1 MEIKTKKDEAFWKIL
16 NAAIE
21 LDYKKGH
28 LKWTMT
34 ELSRRSSVTRS
45 LIYYYFG
52 RQKASILK
60 EAVKIVGEE
69 FVGLNE
75 RRLKMWKEG
84 LFFESL
90 KESHDLYQ
98 QAPYL
103 ASFYLNSRN
112 SHNEIGESLR
122 SIEKEFLKRIQ
133 QFLPDLNESQVRA
146 IFSVYFGA
154 VFSPFSDDE
163 VLKYVVRVLK
173 RIFGAN
179 SPYVRT
185 KAPRTLPNTKL

>member
-1 MEIKTKKDEAFWKIL
+1 MELKTKKDEAFWKIL

-34 ELSRRSSVTRS
+34 ELSRRSGVTRS

-52 RQKASILK
+52 RQKAAILK

-75 RRLKMWKEG
+75 RRMKMWKDG
-84 LFFESL
+84 KFFESL

-103 ASFYLNSRN
+103 ATFYLNSRTM
-112 SHNEIGESLR
+112 SNEIGESLKG
-122 SIEKEFLKRIQ
+122 IEKEFLKRIK
-133 QFLPDLNESQVRA
+133 QFLPNLNESQVRA

-154 VFSPFSDDE
+154 VFSPYSDDL
-163 VLKYVVRVLK
+163 VLKDVVRVLK

-179 SPYVRT
+179 SPYL
-185 KAPRTLPNTKL
+185 KKSEEKLPTSRR